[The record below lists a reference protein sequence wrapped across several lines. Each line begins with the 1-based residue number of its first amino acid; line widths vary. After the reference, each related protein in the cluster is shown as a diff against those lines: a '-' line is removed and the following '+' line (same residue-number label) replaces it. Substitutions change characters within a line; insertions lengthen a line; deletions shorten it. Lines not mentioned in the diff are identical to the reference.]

1 MIPFSNPW
9 EQGPTMTI
17 HMTFVLHVSAQ
28 FTNNAVQAF
37 SAKVY
42 LTQNKDLLFTMVIL
56 ISYKLI
62 SNRRAKMHAH

>member
-9 EQGPTMTI
+9 EQGPSMTI
-17 HMTFVLHVSAQ
+17 HMTFVLQVSAH
-28 FTNNAVQAF
+28 FFNNAVQAF

-42 LTQNKDLLFTMVIL
+42 LTQNKVFLFTMVIL

-62 SNRRAKMHAH
+62 FNRKAKMHAH